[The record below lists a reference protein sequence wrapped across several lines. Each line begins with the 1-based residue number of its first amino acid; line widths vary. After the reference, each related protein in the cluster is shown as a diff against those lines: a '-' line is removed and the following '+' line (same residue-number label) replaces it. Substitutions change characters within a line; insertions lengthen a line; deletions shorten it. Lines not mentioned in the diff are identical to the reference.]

1 MDETMKIGID
11 EKLNRLLKNVTDDY
25 FKKDEVEDEIP
36 DDEDY
41 VSEDEVTGTND
52 DDEEI
57 TYDFSATEPEEVE
70 GDEEIKE
77 DEELE
82 KAEEDEIA
90 EDEGEPE
97 AEAEAEAEEEPEAE
111 EEQVEDEDEDVEE
124 VEYDD
129 LLERVRDD
137 LGLDE
142 INGRLDDLTAN
153 LSKVV
158 DLLEINT
165 DNSNEVVEK
174 NKELEKSINLLTKK
188 LTKTEKIRKSV
199 QNAKVFNKYEEEK
212 KTYKDLSKS
221 QRAEILASE
230 LLAGRKGV
238 TATDVSKAEQG
249 APLSNECIAIIEKHL

>member
-1 MDETMKIGID
+1 MEKKKKLGID

-25 FKKDEVEDEIP
+25 FDKDEVDEDYIGEDEIA
-36 DDEDY
+36 D
-41 VSEDEVTGTND
+41 TN

-57 TYDFSATEPEEVE
+57 VYDFNATEPEEEIE
-70 GDEEIKE
+70 GDEEIEEE

-90 EDEGEPE
+90 EDEEIEPE
-97 AEAEAEAEEEPEAE
+97 AEVEEEVEAEE
-111 EEQVEDEDEDVEE
+111 DDGVEE

-129 LLERVRDD
+129 LLERVRED

-153 LSKVV
+153 LSKIV

-165 DNSNEVVEK
+165 DNANEAAEK
-174 NKELEKSINLLTKK
+174 NVELEKSIKLLTKK
-188 LTKTEKIRKSV
+188 LSKNEKLRKSV
-199 QNAKVFNKYEEEK
+199 KNAQVFNKYEEEK
-212 KTYKDLSKS
+212 KTYKDLTKS
-221 QRAEILASE
+221 QRAEILSSE

-238 TATDVSKAEQG
+238 TAIDVSKAEQG
-249 APLSNECIAIIEKHL
+249 APLSNECIAIIENHL

>member
-1 MDETMKIGID
+1 MDETKKIGID

-25 FKKDEVEDEIP
+25 FKKDEVEEEMP

-41 VSEDEVTGTND
+41 VSEDEIAGTDN

-57 TYDFSATEPEEVE
+57 TYDFSATEPEEEVE
-70 GDEEIKE
+70 GDEEIGGDE
-77 DEELE
+77 DLE

-90 EDEGEPE
+90 EDGEEKAEPE
-97 AEAEAEAEEEPEAE
+97 PESNPEEEAETEEE
-111 EEQVEDEDEDVEE
+111 EDEDVEE

-158 DLLEINT
+158 DLLEINA

-188 LTKTEKIRKSV
+188 LQKADNMRKSV
-199 QNAKVFNKYEEEK
+199 KNAKVFDKYENEK
-212 KTYKDLSKS
+212 KTFNDLSKS
-221 QRAEILASE
+221 QRAEILSSE
-230 LLAGRKGV
+230 LLAGNRFV

-249 APLSNECIAIIEKHL
+249 ARLSKECIAIIEKHL

>member
-1 MDETMKIGID
+1 MDETKKLGID

-25 FKKDEVEDEIP
+25 FAKDEVDEEIE
-36 DDEDY
+36 DEDY
-41 VSEDEVTGTND
+41 VSEDEIADAN

-57 TYDFSATEPEEVE
+57 VYDFNETEPEEEVE
-70 GDEEIKE
+70 AEEEIEE

-90 EDEGEPE
+90 EDEEIESE
-97 AEAEAEAEEEPEAE
+97 AEVEEEVEAEEEPVE
-111 EEQVEDEDEDVEE
+111 EEEDDVEE

-129 LLERVRDD
+129 LLGRVRDD

-165 DNSNEVVEK
+165 DNANEAVEK
-174 NKELEKSINLLTKK
+174 NQELEKSIKLLTKK
-188 LTKTEKIRKSV
+188 LSKNENLRKSV
-199 QNAKVFNKYEEEK
+199 KNAQVFNKYEEEK

-238 TATDVSKAEQG
+238 TAVDVSKAEQG
-249 APLSNECIAIIEKHL
+249 APLSDECIAIIEKHL

>member
-1 MDETMKIGID
+1 MDETKKIGID

-25 FKKDEVEDEIP
+25 FAKDEVEDMP

-41 VSEDEVTGTND
+41 ISEDEVAGTND
-52 DDEEI
+52 DEI
-57 TYDFSATEPEEVE
+57 TYDFSATEPEEEIE
-70 GDEEIKE
+70 GDEEIEE
-77 DEELE
+77 DDELE

-90 EDEGEPE
+90 EDEADEPE
-97 AEAEAEAEEEPEAE
+97 AEAEEESEAE
-111 EEQVEDEDEDVEE
+111 EEQVEEEDEDVEE

-129 LLERVRDD
+129 LLERVRED

-158 DLLEINT
+158 DLLEINA

-188 LTKTEKIRKSV
+188 LKKTENIRKSV

-221 QRAEILASE
+221 QRAEILSNE
-230 LLAGRKGV
+230 FLAGNKLIS
-238 TATDVSKAEQG
+238 ATDVSKAEQG
-249 APLSNECIAIIEKHL
+249 AQLSNECIAIIEKHL

>member
-1 MDETMKIGID
+1 MEKKKKLGID

-25 FKKDEVEDEIP
+25 FDKDEVDEEIEDENYI
-36 DDEDY
+36 
-41 VSEDEVTGTND
+41 SEDEVNDIND
-52 DDEEI
+52 DEI
-57 TYDFSATEPEEVE
+57 TYDFTATEPEEE
-70 GDEEIKE
+70 IESDEEIEE
-77 DEELE
+77 DGELE

-90 EDEGEPE
+90 EDEETEPE
-97 AEAEAEAEEEPEAE
+97 AEVEEEPEAE
-111 EEQVEDEDEDVEE
+111 EEQVEEEDDDVEE

-129 LLERVRDD
+129 LLERVRED

-158 DLLEINT
+158 DLLEINN
-165 DNSNEVVEK
+165 DNANEAVKK
-174 NKELEKSINLLTKK
+174 NVELEKSIKLLTKK
-188 LTKTEKIRKSV
+188 LSKNENLRKSV
-199 QNAKVFNKYEEEK
+199 KNAQVFNKYEEEK
-212 KTYKDLSKS
+212 KTYKDLTKS

-249 APLSNECIAIIEKHL
+249 AQLSKECIAIIEKHL

>member
-1 MDETMKIGID
+1 MDETKKIGID

-25 FKKDEVEDEIP
+25 FKKDEVEDDIP

-41 VSEDEVTGTND
+41 VSEDEVTDTND
-52 DDEEI
+52 DEI
-57 TYDFSATEPEEVE
+57 TYDLSATEPEEEIE
-70 GDEEIKE
+70 GDEEIEE
-77 DEELE
+77 DDELE

-90 EDEGEPE
+90 EDEE
-97 AEAEAEAEEEPEAE
+97 AEPEAEAEEEPEAE
-111 EEQVEDEDEDVEE
+111 EEQVEEEDDDVEE

-158 DLLEINT
+158 DLLEINA

-188 LTKTEKIRKSV
+188 LKKSENIRKSV

-249 APLSNECIAIIEKHL
+249 AQLSKECIAIIEKHL

>member
-1 MDETMKIGID
+1 MDETKKIGID

-25 FKKDEVEDEIP
+25 FAKDEVDEDYISEDEIA
-36 DDEDY
+36 D
-41 VSEDEVTGTND
+41 TND
-52 DDEEI
+52 DEI
-57 TYDFSATEPEEVE
+57 TYDFSATEPEEEVE
-70 GDEEIKE
+70 GDEEIEE
-77 DEELE
+77 DDELE
-82 KAEEDEIA
+82 KAEEDEIS
-90 EDEGEPE
+90 EDEEAEPE
-97 AEAEAEAEEEPEAE
+97 AEVEEEPETE
-111 EEQVEDEDEDVEE
+111 EEQVEEEDDDVEE

-129 LLERVRDD
+129 LLERVRED

-158 DLLEINT
+158 DLLEINA

-230 LLAGRKGV
+230 LLAGRRGV

-249 APLSNECIAIIEKHL
+249 AQLSKECIAIIEKHL

>member
-1 MDETMKIGID
+1 MEKKKKLGID

-25 FKKDEVEDEIP
+25 FGKDEVDKEIEDENYI
-36 DDEDY
+36 
-41 VSEDEVTGTND
+41 SEDEVNDTND
-52 DDEEI
+52 DEI
-57 TYDFSATEPEEVE
+57 TYDFTATEPEEE
-70 GDEEIKE
+70 IESDEEIEE
-77 DEELE
+77 DGELE

-90 EDEGEPE
+90 EDEEVEPE
-97 AEAEAEAEEEPEAE
+97 AEVEEEPEAKEEQAE
-111 EEQVEDEDEDVEE
+111 EEDDNVEE

-129 LLERVRDD
+129 LLERVRED

-165 DNSNEVVEK
+165 DNASEAVEK
-174 NKELEKSINLLTKK
+174 NQELEKSIKLLTKK
-188 LTKTEKIRKSV
+188 LSKNENLRKSV
-199 QNAKVFNKYEEEK
+199 KNAQVFNKYEEEK

-238 TATDVSKAEQG
+238 TAVDVSKAEQG
-249 APLSNECIAIIEKHL
+249 APLSDECIAIIERHL

>member
-1 MDETMKIGID
+1 MEKKKLGID
-11 EKLNRLLKNVTDDY
+11 EKLNRLLKSVTDDY
-25 FKKDEVEDEIP
+25 FAKDEVDEEYESEDEIV
-36 DDEDY
+36 E
-41 VSEDEVTGTND
+41 NN

-57 TYDFSATEPEEVE
+57 VYDFTATEPEEEIE
-70 GDEEIKE
+70 GDEEIEE
-77 DEELE
+77 DKELE

-90 EDEGEPE
+90 EDEEIEPE
-97 AEAEAEAEEEPEAE
+97 AEVEEEPEAE
-111 EEQVEDEDEDVEE
+111 EEQVEEEDDDVEE

-129 LLERVRDD
+129 LLERVRED

-158 DLLEINT
+158 DLLEVNA
-165 DNSNEVVEK
+165 DSANEVVEK
-174 NKELEKSINLLTKK
+174 NIELEKSIKLLTKK
-188 LTKTEKIRKSV
+188 LSKAENMRKSV
-199 QNAKVFNKYEEEK
+199 KNAQVFNKYEDEK

-249 APLSNECIAIIEKHL
+249 APLSDECIAIIENHL

>member
-1 MDETMKIGID
+1 MDETKKIGID

-25 FKKDEVEDEIP
+25 FAKDEVEDMPE
-36 DDEDY
+36 DEDY
-41 VSEDEVTGTND
+41 ISEDEVADTND
-52 DDEEI
+52 DEI
-57 TYDFSATEPEEVE
+57 TYDFSATEPEEEIE
-70 GDEEIKE
+70 GDEEIEE
-77 DEELE
+77 DDELE

-90 EDEGEPE
+90 EDEEAEPE
-97 AEAEAEAEEEPEAE
+97 AEVEEEPEAE
-111 EEQVEDEDEDVEE
+111 EEQVEEEDEDVEE

-129 LLERVRDD
+129 LLERVRED

-158 DLLEINT
+158 DLLEINV

-188 LTKTEKIRKSV
+188 LKKSENIRKSV

-221 QRAEILASE
+221 QRAEILSSE
-230 LLAGRKGV
+230 LLAGNRFV
-238 TATDVSKAEQG
+238 TAIDVSKAEQG

>member
-1 MDETMKIGID
+1 MEKKKLGID
-11 EKLNRLLKNVTDDY
+11 EKLNRLLKSVTDDY
-25 FKKDEVEDEIP
+25 FAKDEVEDEY
-36 DDEDY
+36 E
-41 VSEDEVTGTND
+41 SEDEIVENN

-57 TYDFSATEPEEVE
+57 VYDFTATEPEEEIE
-70 GDEEIKE
+70 GDEEIE
-77 DEELE
+77 EEGELE

-90 EDEGEPE
+90 EDEEIEPE
-97 AEAEAEAEEEPEAE
+97 AEVEEEPEAE
-111 EEQVEDEDEDVEE
+111 EEQVEEEDDVEE

-129 LLERVRDD
+129 LLERVRED

-158 DLLEINT
+158 DLLEVNA
-165 DNSNEVVEK
+165 DSANEVVEK
-174 NKELEKSINLLTKK
+174 NIELEKSIKLLTKK
-188 LTKTEKIRKSV
+188 LSKAENMRKSV
-199 QNAKVFNKYEEEK
+199 KNAQVFNKYEDEK

-249 APLSNECIAIIEKHL
+249 APLSKECIAIIENHL

>member
-1 MDETMKIGID
+1 MDETKKLGID

-25 FKKDEVEDEIP
+25 FAKDEVDEEIE
-36 DDEDY
+36 DEDY
-41 VSEDEVTGTND
+41 VSEDEIADTN

-57 TYDFSATEPEEVE
+57 VYDFTATEPEEEIE
-70 GDEEIKE
+70 GDEEIEEE

-90 EDEGEPE
+90 EDEEIEPE
-97 AEAEAEAEEEPEAE
+97 AEIEEEPEVEGAPVE
-111 EEQVEDEDEDVEE
+111 EEDDDVEE

-129 LLERVRDD
+129 LLERVRED

-165 DNSNEVVEK
+165 DNANEVVEK
-174 NKELEKSINLLTKK
+174 NERLEKTVKLLTKK
-188 LTKTEKIRKSV
+188 LSKNENLRKSV
-199 QNAKVFNKYEEEK
+199 KNAQVFNKYEEEK
-212 KTYKDLSKS
+212 KTYKDLTKS
-221 QRAEILASE
+221 QRAEILSSE

-238 TATDVSKAEQG
+238 TAIDVSKAEQG
-249 APLSNECIAIIEKHL
+249 APLSDECIAIIERHL

>member
-1 MDETMKIGID
+1 MDETKKIGID

-25 FKKDEVEDEIP
+25 FAKDEVDEDYISEDEIA
-36 DDEDY
+36 D
-41 VSEDEVTGTND
+41 TND
-52 DDEEI
+52 DEI
-57 TYDFSATEPEEVE
+57 TYDFSATEPEEEVE
-70 GDEEIKE
+70 GDEEIEE
-77 DEELE
+77 DDELE
-82 KAEEDEIA
+82 KAEEDEIS
-90 EDEGEPE
+90 EDEE
-97 AEAEAEAEEEPEAE
+97 AEPEAEAEEEPEVE

-129 LLERVRDD
+129 LLERVRED

-158 DLLEINT
+158 DLLEINN
-165 DNSNEVVEK
+165 DNANEAVKK
-174 NKELEKSINLLTKK
+174 NVELEKSIKLLTKK
-188 LTKTEKIRKSV
+188 LSKNENLRKSV
-199 QNAKVFNKYEEEK
+199 KNAQVFNKYEEEK
-212 KTYKDLSKS
+212 KTYKDLTKS

-249 APLSNECIAIIEKHL
+249 AQLSKECIAIIEKHL

>member
-1 MDETMKIGID
+1 MEKKKLGID
-11 EKLNRLLKNVTDDY
+11 EKLNRLLKSVTDDY
-25 FKKDEVEDEIP
+25 FAKDEVEDEY
-36 DDEDY
+36 E
-41 VSEDEVTGTND
+41 SEDEIVENN

-57 TYDFSATEPEEVE
+57 VYDFTATEPEEGIE
-70 GDEEIKE
+70 GDEEIE
-77 DEELE
+77 EEGELE

-90 EDEGEPE
+90 EDEEIEPE
-97 AEAEAEAEEEPEAE
+97 AEVEEEPEAE
-111 EEQVEDEDEDVEE
+111 EEQVEEEDDDVEE

-129 LLERVRDD
+129 LLERVRED

-158 DLLEINT
+158 DLLEVNA
-165 DNSNEVVEK
+165 DSANEVVEK
-174 NKELEKSINLLTKK
+174 NIELEKSIKLLTKK
-188 LTKTEKIRKSV
+188 LSKAENMRKSV
-199 QNAKVFNKYEEEK
+199 KNAQVFNKYEDEK

-249 APLSNECIAIIEKHL
+249 APLSKECIAIIENHL

>member
-1 MDETMKIGID
+1 MEKKKKLGID

-25 FKKDEVEDEIP
+25 FDKDEVDEDYIGEDEDYIGEDEIA
-36 DDEDY
+36 D
-41 VSEDEVTGTND
+41 TN

-57 TYDFSATEPEEVE
+57 VYDFNATEPEEEIE
-70 GDEEIKE
+70 GDEEIEEE

-90 EDEGEPE
+90 EDEEIEPE
-97 AEAEAEAEEEPEAE
+97 AEVEEE
-111 EEQVEDEDEDVEE
+111 DDDVEE

-129 LLERVRDD
+129 LLERVRED

-165 DNSNEVVEK
+165 DNANEAAEK
-174 NKELEKSINLLTKK
+174 NVELEKSIKLLTKK
-188 LTKTEKIRKSV
+188 LSKNEKLRKSV
-199 QNAKVFNKYEEEK
+199 KNAQVFNKYQEEK
-212 KTYKDLSKS
+212 KTYKDLTKS
-221 QRAEILASE
+221 QRAEILSSE

-238 TATDVSKAEQG
+238 TAIDVSKAEQG
-249 APLSNECIAIIEKHL
+249 APLSDECIAIIEKHL

>member
-1 MDETMKIGID
+1 MEKKKLGID
-11 EKLNRLLKNVTDDY
+11 EKLNRLLKSVTDDY
-25 FKKDEVEDEIP
+25 FAKDEVDEEYESEDEIV
-36 DDEDY
+36 E
-41 VSEDEVTGTND
+41 NN

-57 TYDFSATEPEEVE
+57 VYDFTATEPEEEIE
-70 GDEEIKE
+70 GDEEIE
-77 DEELE
+77 EEGELE

-90 EDEGEPE
+90 EDEEIEPE
-97 AEAEAEAEEEPEAE
+97 AEVEEEPEAE
-111 EEQVEDEDEDVEE
+111 EEQVEEEDDVEE

-129 LLERVRDD
+129 LLERVRED

-158 DLLEINT
+158 DLLEVNA
-165 DNSNEVVEK
+165 DSANEVVEK
-174 NKELEKSINLLTKK
+174 NIELEKSIKLLTKK
-188 LTKTEKIRKSV
+188 LSKAENMRKSV
-199 QNAKVFNKYEEEK
+199 KNAQVFNKYEDEK

-249 APLSNECIAIIEKHL
+249 APLSKECIAIIENHL

>member
-1 MDETMKIGID
+1 MDETKKIGID

-25 FKKDEVEDEIP
+25 FAKDEVEDMP

-41 VSEDEVTGTND
+41 ISEDEVAGTND
-52 DDEEI
+52 DEI
-57 TYDFSATEPEEVE
+57 TYDFSATEPEEEIE
-70 GDEEIKE
+70 GDEEIEE
-77 DEELE
+77 DDELE

-90 EDEGEPE
+90 EDEADEP
-97 AEAEAEAEEEPEAE
+97 EAEAEEEPEAE
-111 EEQVEDEDEDVEE
+111 EEQVEEEDEDVEE

-129 LLERVRDD
+129 LLERVRED

-158 DLLEINT
+158 DLLEINA

-212 KTYKDLSKS
+212 KNYKDLSKS
-221 QRAEILASE
+221 QRAEILSSE
-230 LLAGRKGV
+230 LLAGNRFV

-249 APLSNECIAIIEKHL
+249 ARLSKECIAIIEKHL

>member
-1 MDETMKIGID
+1 MDETKKIGID

-25 FKKDEVEDEIP
+25 FSKDEVDEMP

-41 VSEDEVTGTND
+41 ISEDEVAGT

-57 TYDFSATEPEEVE
+57 TYDFSATEPEEEIE
-70 GDEEIKE
+70 GDEEIEE
-77 DEELE
+77 DDELE

-90 EDEGEPE
+90 EDEEVEPE
-97 AEAEAEAEEEPEAE
+97 AEAEPEAE
-111 EEQVEDEDEDVEE
+111 PEEEVEEDEDVEE

-129 LLERVRDD
+129 LLERIRDD

-158 DLLEINT
+158 DLLEINA
-165 DNSNEVVEK
+165 DNSSEVVEK

-188 LTKTEKIRKSV
+188 LKKSENIRKSV

-212 KTYKDLSKS
+212 KNYKDLSKS
-221 QRAEILASE
+221 QRAEILSSE
-230 LLAGRKGV
+230 LLAGNRFV
-238 TATDVSKAEQG
+238 SATDVSKAEQG
-249 APLSNECIAIIEKHL
+249 AQLSKECIAIIEKHL

>member
-1 MDETMKIGID
+1 MDETKKIGID

-25 FKKDEVEDEIP
+25 FAKDEVDEDYISEDEIA
-36 DDEDY
+36 D
-41 VSEDEVTGTND
+41 TND
-52 DDEEI
+52 DEI
-57 TYDFSATEPEEVE
+57 TYDFSATEPEEEVE
-70 GDEEIKE
+70 GDEEIEE
-77 DEELE
+77 DDELE
-82 KAEEDEIA
+82 KAEEDEIS
-90 EDEGEPE
+90 EDEE
-97 AEAEAEAEEEPEAE
+97 AEPEAEAEEEPEVE

-158 DLLEINT
+158 DLLEINA

-249 APLSNECIAIIEKHL
+249 AQLSKECIAIIEKHL

>member
-1 MDETMKIGID
+1 MHETKKLGID

-25 FKKDEVEDEIP
+25 FAKDEVEDMP

-41 VSEDEVTGTND
+41 ISEDEVAGTND
-52 DDEEI
+52 DEI
-57 TYDFSATEPEEVE
+57 TYDFTATEPEEEIE
-70 GDEEIKE
+70 GDEEIEE
-77 DEELE
+77 DDELE

-97 AEAEAEAEEEPEAE
+97 VKAEVEEKPEAE
-111 EEQVEDEDEDVEE
+111 EEQVEEEDDDAEE

-158 DLLEINT
+158 DLLEINV

-221 QRAEILASE
+221 QRAEILSSE
-230 LLAGRKGV
+230 LLAGNRFV
-238 TATDVSKAEQG
+238 SAIDVSKAEQG

>member
-1 MDETMKIGID
+1 MEQKKKLGID

-25 FKKDEVEDEIP
+25 FAKDEVDEEIE
-36 DDEDY
+36 DEDY
-41 VSEDEVTGTND
+41 ISEDEVADTN

-57 TYDFSATEPEEVE
+57 VYDFNATEPEEEIE
-70 GDEEIKE
+70 GDEEIE
-77 DEELE
+77 EEEELE

-90 EDEGEPE
+90 EDEEIEPE
-97 AEAEAEAEEEPEAE
+97 AEVEEEVEAEEEPVE
-111 EEQVEDEDEDVEE
+111 EEDDDVEE

-129 LLERVRDD
+129 LLERVRED

-165 DNSNEVVEK
+165 DNANEVVEK
-174 NKELEKSINLLTKK
+174 NERLEKTVKLLTKK
-188 LTKTEKIRKSV
+188 LSKAENLRKSV
-199 QNAKVFNKYEEEK
+199 KNAQVFNKYEEEK
-212 KTYKDLSKS
+212 KTYKDLTKS
-221 QRAEILASE
+221 QRAEILSSE

-238 TATDVSKAEQG
+238 TAIDVSKAEQG
-249 APLSNECIAIIEKHL
+249 APLSDECIAIIERHL

>member
-1 MDETMKIGID
+1 MEKKKKLGID

-25 FKKDEVEDEIP
+25 FDKDEVDEEIE
-36 DDEDY
+36 DEDY
-41 VSEDEVTGTND
+41 ISEDEVADTN

-57 TYDFSATEPEEVE
+57 VYDFNATEPEEEIE
-70 GDEEIKE
+70 GDEEIEE

-90 EDEGEPE
+90 EDEEIEPE
-97 AEAEAEAEEEPEAE
+97 AEVEEEPEAE
-111 EEQVEDEDEDVEE
+111 EEQVEEDDDDVEE

-165 DNSNEVVEK
+165 DNANEVVEK
-174 NKELEKSINLLTKK
+174 NQELEKSIKLLTKK
-188 LTKTEKIRKSV
+188 LSKNENLRKSV
-199 QNAKVFNKYEEEK
+199 KNAQVFNKYEEAK
-212 KTYKDLSKS
+212 KTYKDLTKS
-221 QRAEILASE
+221 QRAEILSSE

-238 TATDVSKAEQG
+238 TAIDVSKAEQG
-249 APLSNECIAIIEKHL
+249 APLSDECIAIIENHL

>member
-1 MDETMKIGID
+1 MDETKKIGID

-25 FKKDEVEDEIP
+25 FAKDEVD

-41 VSEDEVTGTND
+41 ISEDEVAGTND
-52 DDEEI
+52 DEI
-57 TYDFSATEPEEVE
+57 TYDFSTTEPEEEVE
-70 GDEEIKE
+70 GDEEIEE
-77 DEELE
+77 DNELE

-90 EDEGEPE
+90 EEEEAEPE
-97 AEAEAEAEEEPEAE
+97 AEEESEAE
-111 EEQVEDEDEDVEE
+111 EEQVEEEDEDVEE

-129 LLERVRDD
+129 LLERVRED

-158 DLLEINT
+158 DLLEINA

-188 LTKTEKIRKSV
+188 LKKSENIRKSV

-221 QRAEILASE
+221 QRAEILTSE
-230 LLAGRKGV
+230 LLAGNKFV

-249 APLSNECIAIIEKHL
+249 AQLSNKCIAIIEKHL

>member
-1 MDETMKIGID
+1 MEKKKLGID
-11 EKLNRLLKNVTDDY
+11 EKLNRLLKSVTDDY
-25 FKKDEVEDEIP
+25 FAKDEVEDEY
-36 DDEDY
+36 E
-41 VSEDEVTGTND
+41 SEDEIVENN

-57 TYDFSATEPEEVE
+57 VYDFTATEPEEGIE
-70 GDEEIKE
+70 GDEEIE
-77 DEELE
+77 EEGELE

-90 EDEGEPE
+90 EDEEIEPE
-97 AEAEAEAEEEPEAE
+97 AEVEEEPEAE
-111 EEQVEDEDEDVEE
+111 EEQVEEEDDDVEE

-129 LLERVRDD
+129 LLERVRED

-158 DLLEINT
+158 DLLEVNA
-165 DNSNEVVEK
+165 DSANEVVEK
-174 NKELEKSINLLTKK
+174 NIELEKSIKLLTKK
-188 LTKTEKIRKSV
+188 LSKAENMRKSV
-199 QNAKVFNKYEEEK
+199 KNAQVFNKYEDEK

-249 APLSNECIAIIEKHL
+249 APLSDECIAIIENHL

>member
-1 MDETMKIGID
+1 MDETKKIGID

-25 FKKDEVEDEIP
+25 FAKDEVD

-41 VSEDEVTGTND
+41 ISEDEVAGTND
-52 DDEEI
+52 DEI
-57 TYDFSATEPEEVE
+57 TYDFSTTEPEEEVE
-70 GDEEIKE
+70 GDEEIEE
-77 DEELE
+77 DNELE

-90 EDEGEPE
+90 EEEE
-97 AEAEAEAEEEPEAE
+97 AEPEAEAEEEPEAE
-111 EEQVEDEDEDVEE
+111 EEQVEEDEDVEE

-129 LLERVRDD
+129 LLERVRED

-158 DLLEINT
+158 DLLEINA

-188 LTKTEKIRKSV
+188 LKKSENIRKSV

-212 KTYKDLSKS
+212 KNYKDLSKS
-221 QRAEILASE
+221 QRAEILSSE
-230 LLAGRKGV
+230 LLAGNRFV
-238 TATDVSKAEQG
+238 SAIDVSKAEQG
-249 APLSNECIAIIEKHL
+249 AQLSKECIAIIEKHL

>member
-1 MDETMKIGID
+1 MKKEKLGID
-11 EKLNRLLKNVTDDY
+11 EKLNRLLKSVTDDY
-25 FKKDEVEDEIP
+25 FDEDEVDE
-36 DDEDY
+36 EY
-41 VSEDEVTGTND
+41 VSEDEVND
-52 DDEEI
+52 INDDEEI
-57 TYDFSATEPEEVE
+57 VYDFNATEPEEE
-70 GDEEIKE
+70 IEEE

-90 EDEGEPE
+90 EDEEDEPE
-97 AEAEAEAEEEPEAE
+97 AEVEEEIEAEEEPVE
-111 EEQVEDEDEDVEE
+111 EDDDVEE

-129 LLERVRDD
+129 LLERVRED
-137 LGLDE
+137 LGFDE

-165 DNSNEVVEK
+165 DNASEAVEK
-174 NKELEKSINLLTKK
+174 NQELEKSIKLLTKK
-188 LTKTEKIRKSV
+188 LSKNENLRKSV
-199 QNAKVFNKYEEEK
+199 KNAQVFNKYEEEK

-249 APLSNECIAIIEKHL
+249 ARLSDECIAIIENHL

>member
-1 MDETMKIGID
+1 MDETKKIGID

-25 FKKDEVEDEIP
+25 FAKDEVEDMP

-41 VSEDEVTGTND
+41 ISEDEVVDTND
-52 DDEEI
+52 DEI
-57 TYDFSATEPEEVE
+57 TYDFSATEPEEEIE
-70 GDEEIKE
+70 GDEEIEE
-77 DEELE
+77 DNELE
-82 KAEEDEIA
+82 KAEEDEIV
-90 EDEGEPE
+90 EDEETEPE
-97 AEAEAEAEEEPEAE
+97 AEIDEESEAE
-111 EEQVEDEDEDVEE
+111 EEQVEEDEDVEE

-158 DLLEINT
+158 DLLEINV

-188 LTKTEKIRKSV
+188 LKNSEKIRKSV

-221 QRAEILASE
+221 QRAEILTSE
-230 LLAGRKGV
+230 LLAGNKFV
-238 TATDVSKAEQG
+238 SATDVSKAEQG
-249 APLSNECIAIIEKHL
+249 AQLSKECIAIIEKHL

>member
-1 MDETMKIGID
+1 MDETKKIGID

-25 FKKDEVEDEIP
+25 FAKDEVDE
-36 DDEDY
+36 DEDY
-41 VSEDEVTGTND
+41 ISEDEVAGTND
-52 DDEEI
+52 DEI
-57 TYDFSATEPEEVE
+57 TYDFSTTEPEEEVE
-70 GDEEIKE
+70 GDEEIEE
-77 DEELE
+77 DNELE

-90 EDEGEPE
+90 EEEE
-97 AEAEAEAEEEPEAE
+97 AEPEAEAEEEPETE
-111 EEQVEDEDEDVEE
+111 EEQVEEDEDVEE

-129 LLERVRDD
+129 LLERVRED

-158 DLLEINT
+158 DLLEINA

-188 LTKTEKIRKSV
+188 LKKSENIRKSV

-221 QRAEILASE
+221 QRAEILTSE
-230 LLAGRKGV
+230 LLAGNKFV

-249 APLSNECIAIIEKHL
+249 AQLSNECIAIIEKHL

>member
-1 MDETMKIGID
+1 MDETKKIGID

-25 FKKDEVEDEIP
+25 FAKDEVDEEIEDENYISEDEIA
-36 DDEDY
+36 D
-41 VSEDEVTGTND
+41 TND
-52 DDEEI
+52 DEI
-57 TYDFSATEPEEVE
+57 TYDFSATEPEEEIE
-70 GDEEIKE
+70 GDEEIEE
-77 DEELE
+77 DDELE

-90 EDEGEPE
+90 EDEEAEPE
-97 AEAEAEAEEEPEAE
+97 AEIDEEPEAE
-111 EEQVEDEDEDVEE
+111 EEQVEEDEDVEE

-129 LLERVRDD
+129 LLERVRED

-158 DLLEINT
+158 DLLEINV

-188 LTKTEKIRKSV
+188 LKNSEKIRKSV

-221 QRAEILASE
+221 QRAEILSSE
-230 LLAGRKGV
+230 LLAGNRFV
-238 TATDVSKAEQG
+238 SAIDVSKAEQG
-249 APLSNECIAIIEKHL
+249 AQLSKECIAIIEKHL

>member
-1 MDETMKIGID
+1 MDETKKIGID

-25 FKKDEVEDEIP
+25 FAKDEVDE
-36 DDEDY
+36 DEDY
-41 VSEDEVTGTND
+41 ISEDEVADTND
-52 DDEEI
+52 DEI
-57 TYDFSATEPEEVE
+57 TYDFSATEPEEEIE
-70 GDEEIKE
+70 GDEEIEE
-77 DEELE
+77 DDELE

-90 EDEGEPE
+90 EDEE
-97 AEAEAEAEEEPEAE
+97 AEPKAEAEEEPEAE
-111 EEQVEDEDEDVEE
+111 EEQVEEDEDVEE

-158 DLLEINT
+158 DLLEINV

-221 QRAEILASE
+221 QRAEILSSE
-230 LLAGRKGV
+230 LLAGNRFV
-238 TATDVSKAEQG
+238 SAIDVSKAEQG

>member
-1 MDETMKIGID
+1 MDETKKIGID

-25 FKKDEVEDEIP
+25 FAKDEVDEDYISEDEIA
-36 DDEDY
+36 D
-41 VSEDEVTGTND
+41 TND
-52 DDEEI
+52 DEI
-57 TYDFSATEPEEVE
+57 TYDFSATEPEEEVE
-70 GDEEIKE
+70 GDEEIEE
-77 DEELE
+77 DDELE
-82 KAEEDEIA
+82 KAEEDEIS
-90 EDEGEPE
+90 EDEETEP
-97 AEAEAEAEEEPEAE
+97 EAEAEEEPEVE

-158 DLLEINT
+158 DLLEINA

-249 APLSNECIAIIEKHL
+249 AQLSKECIAIIEKHL

>member
-1 MDETMKIGID
+1 MDETKKIGID

-25 FKKDEVEDEIP
+25 FAKDEVEDMPE
-36 DDEDY
+36 DEDY
-41 VSEDEVTGTND
+41 ISEDEIADTND
-52 DDEEI
+52 DEI
-57 TYDFSATEPEEVE
+57 TYDFSATEPEEEIE
-70 GDEEIKE
+70 GDEEIEE
-77 DEELE
+77 DDELE

-90 EDEGEPE
+90 EDEEAEPE
-97 AEAEAEAEEEPEAE
+97 AEVEEEPEAE
-111 EEQVEDEDEDVEE
+111 EEQVEEDEDVEE

-129 LLERVRDD
+129 LLERVRED

-158 DLLEINT
+158 DLLEINV

-188 LTKTEKIRKSV
+188 LKKSENIRKSV

-212 KTYKDLSKS
+212 KTYKDLTKS
-221 QRAEILASE
+221 QRAEILSNE
-230 LLAGRKGV
+230 FLAGNRFV
-238 TATDVSKAEQG
+238 SAIDVSKAEQG
-249 APLSNECIAIIEKHL
+249 AQLSNECIAIIEKHL

>member
-1 MDETMKIGID
+1 MDETKKIGID

-25 FKKDEVEDEIP
+25 FAKDEVDE
-36 DDEDY
+36 DEDY
-41 VSEDEVTGTND
+41 ISEDEVAGTND
-52 DDEEI
+52 DEI
-57 TYDFSATEPEEVE
+57 TYDFSTTEPEEEVE
-70 GDEEIKE
+70 GDEEIEE
-77 DEELE
+77 DNELE

-90 EDEGEPE
+90 EEEE
-97 AEAEAEAEEEPEAE
+97 AEPEAEAEEEPEAE
-111 EEQVEDEDEDVEE
+111 EEQVEEDEDVEE

-129 LLERVRDD
+129 LLERVRED

-158 DLLEINT
+158 DLLEINA

-188 LTKTEKIRKSV
+188 LKKSENIRKSV

-221 QRAEILASE
+221 QRAEILTSE
-230 LLAGRKGV
+230 LLAGNKFV

-249 APLSNECIAIIEKHL
+249 AQLSNECIAIIEKHL

>member
-1 MDETMKIGID
+1 MDETKKLGID

-25 FKKDEVEDEIP
+25 FAKDEVDEEIE
-36 DDEDY
+36 DEDY
-41 VSEDEVTGTND
+41 VSEDEIADTN

-57 TYDFSATEPEEVE
+57 VYDFNATEPEEEIE
-70 GDEEIKE
+70 GDEEIEEE
-77 DEELE
+77 DELE

-90 EDEGEPE
+90 EDEEIEPE
-97 AEAEAEAEEEPEAE
+97 AEVEEEPETE
-111 EEQVEDEDEDVEE
+111 EEPVEEEDDDVEE

-158 DLLEINT
+158 DLLEINA
-165 DNSNEVVEK
+165 DNANEVVEK
-174 NKELEKSINLLTKK
+174 NVELEKSIKLLTKK
-188 LTKTEKIRKSV
+188 LSKNENLRKSV
-199 QNAKVFNKYEEEK
+199 KNAQVFNKYEEEK
-212 KTYKDLSKS
+212 KTYKDLTKS
-221 QRAEILASE
+221 QRAEILSSE

-238 TATDVSKAEQG
+238 TAIDVSKAEQG
-249 APLSNECIAIIEKHL
+249 APLSDECIAIIENHL

>member
-1 MDETMKIGID
+1 MDETKKIGID

-25 FKKDEVEDEIP
+25 FAKDEVDE
-36 DDEDY
+36 DEDY
-41 VSEDEVTGTND
+41 ISEDEVADTND
-52 DDEEI
+52 DEI
-57 TYDFSATEPEEVE
+57 TYDFSASEPEEEIE
-70 GDEEIKE
+70 GDEEIEE
-77 DEELE
+77 DGELE

-90 EDEGEPE
+90 EDEENEPE
-97 AEAEAEAEEEPEAE
+97 AEVEEEPETE
-111 EEQVEDEDEDVEE
+111 EEQVEEEDDDVEE

-129 LLERVRDD
+129 LLERVRED

-199 QNAKVFNKYEEEK
+199 QNAKVFNKYEDEK

-249 APLSNECIAIIEKHL
+249 AQLSKECIAIIEKHL

>member
-1 MDETMKIGID
+1 MEKKKKLGID

-25 FKKDEVEDEIP
+25 FAKDEVDEVDEDYIGEDEIA
-36 DDEDY
+36 D
-41 VSEDEVTGTND
+41 TN

-57 TYDFSATEPEEVE
+57 VYDFNATEPEEEIE
-70 GDEEIKE
+70 GDEEIEEE

-90 EDEGEPE
+90 EDEEIEPE
-97 AEAEAEAEEEPEAE
+97 AEVEEEVEAEE
-111 EEQVEDEDEDVEE
+111 DDGVEE

-129 LLERVRDD
+129 LLERVRED

-153 LSKVV
+153 LSKIV

-165 DNSNEVVEK
+165 DNANEAAEK
-174 NKELEKSINLLTKK
+174 NVELEKSIKLLTKK
-188 LTKTEKIRKSV
+188 LSKNEKLRKSV
-199 QNAKVFNKYEEEK
+199 KNAQVFNKYEEEK
-212 KTYKDLSKS
+212 KTYKDLTKS
-221 QRAEILASE
+221 QRAEILSSE

-238 TATDVSKAEQG
+238 TAIDVSKAEQG
-249 APLSNECIAIIEKHL
+249 APLSNECIAIIENHL